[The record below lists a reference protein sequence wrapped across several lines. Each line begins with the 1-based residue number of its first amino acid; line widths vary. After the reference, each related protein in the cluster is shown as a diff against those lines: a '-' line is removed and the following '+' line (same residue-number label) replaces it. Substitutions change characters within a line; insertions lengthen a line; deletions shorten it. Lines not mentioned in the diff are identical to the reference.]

1 MVEPTTE
8 PTMFKPFIFSK
19 NNRYYVRFYLPK
31 QIRELIDRRYLFY
44 NLFTSD
50 ESIAR
55 YNAAHIEQKV
65 KEKMMIFE
73 KMEKNGRNSITF
85 NNIFFGSAGVQP
97 EHGASTNQTNDSVI
111 QILNLLQS
119 ILKQDSAPIQTQQA
133 AMTGSTPLQ
142 SF

>member
-1 MVEPTTE
+1 MKKDSLWGCPFFGFQAAFLRFCGVGCHDVGEPPTLHFGFQAAFFPKNKLFILNKNLIFKKLIFLVEPTTE

-31 QIRELIDRRYLFY
+31 QIRELIDRCYLFY
-44 NLFTSD
+44 NLFTPD

-73 KMEKNGRNSITF
+73 KMEKKWS
-85 NNIFFGSAGVQP
+85 
-97 EHGASTNQTNDSVI
+97 
-111 QILNLLQS
+111 
-119 ILKQDSAPIQTQQA
+119 
-133 AMTGSTPLQ
+133 
-142 SF
+142 